1 MNTQPMSINRY
12 KTRKDLIVE
21 VLNRKINIRLHL
33 NYVYT
38 IDENHEWTNECAVK
52 RILEDSYGSNSD
64 SDNGFN
70 CGSDCG
76 SDCEYKCD
84 PESTNTNVLAFPR
97 CKSAYIVDTTTS
109 YVDVPNDDIDIEINI
124 DMSDL
129 KEDIIQH
136 NTSDI
141 TRGNIQNR
149 LIQYN
154 TSPIWFTNE

>member
-1 MNTQPMSINRY
+1 
-12 KTRKDLIVE
+12 
-21 VLNRKINIRLHL
+21 
-33 NYVYT
+33 
-38 IDENHEWTNECAVK
+38 
-52 RILEDSYGSNSD
+52 
-64 SDNGFN
+64 
-70 CGSDCG
+70 
-76 SDCEYKCD
+76 
-84 PESTNTNVLAFPR
+84 
-97 CKSAYIVDTTTS
+97 VDTTTS